1 MGLWWADG
9 YTNVE
14 LGEHRAVCG
23 EALFILPIDI
33 LSVMGG
39 ELKANEADGNSMNTS
54 GLSFNVQN
62 VVT

>member
-14 LGEHRAVCG
+14 LGEHRAVFG
-23 EALFILPIDI
+23 EAVFILPIDI
-33 LSVMGG
+33 SDGWG
-39 ELKANEADGNSMNTS
+39 TKGNKADGNFMNTS
-54 GLSFNVQN
+54 ALSFNVQN